1 MVNKNRIQNRIHFIA
16 RIVEKSELKT
26 VLFLLSI
33 LIDILKIF
41 RYNGNKKSP
50 FHLEGV
56 NRYWFLF
63 SRASIREIKL
73 VNSSFVAKVSFALLK
88 V

>member
-1 MVNKNRIQNRIHFIA
+1 MVNKNRIQNRIHFLA

-41 RYNGNKKSP
+41 RYNSNKKKPLP
-50 FHLEGV
+50 FG
-56 NRYWFLF
+56 RG
-63 SRASIREIKL
+63 
-73 VNSSFVAKVSFALLK
+73 
-88 V
+88 

>member
-1 MVNKNRIQNRIHFIA
+1 MVNKNRIQNRIHFLA

-41 RYNGNKKSP
+41 RYNGNKKAPSIWKGLTVIG
-50 FHLEGV
+50 F
-56 NRYWFLF
+56 YFLGLR
-63 SRASIREIKL
+63 SGKS
-73 VNSSFVAKVSFALLK
+73 NLLILLL
-88 V
+88 